1 MHSGQRFI
9 SCIYSSRQIQSLE
22 DRLEPGRPDQHERS
36 SYNRRWILSDT
47 ADAELREFYIDGH
60 IGPAFVR
67 LGKQQ
72 VVWGQADGLRV
83 LDVVNPF
90 SFREFIWPDPQDR
103 RIPDPADKKRGEEVV
118 LTTAEPREY
127 RAPDVESL
135 TEQALGFRLPLR
147 GLADWVRARPAPEA
161 PAKVDK
167 GGDGRISAIEQSGW
181 RIEYQAYEGER
192 PSRLRLLYPGIDL
205 RLAISEWK

>member
-1 MHSGQRFI
+1 M
-9 SCIYSSRQIQSLE
+9 
-22 DRLEPGRPDQHERS
+22 
-36 SYNRRWILSDT
+36 W
-47 ADAELREFYIDGH
+47 
-60 IGPAFVR
+60 
-67 LGKQQ
+67 
-72 VVWGQADGLRV
+72 RV
-83 LDVVNPF
+83 LAFLLLAGCAQLETRVPEDQIFELSGRLAARQGQEAFTGNVSWRHAGSVDELLVTSPLGQG
-90 SFREFIWPDPQDR
+90 IA
-103 RIPDPADKKRGEEVV
+103 RILRQGEEVV

-147 GLADWVRARPAPEA
+147 GLADWVRARPGPGA

-167 GGDGRISAIEQSGW
+167 GADGRISAIEQSGW
-181 RIEYQAYEGER
+181 RIEYQAYERER